1 MVGRCARLLMPGEVA
16 MQAWS
21 RRLLPVL
28 VLAAA
33 VGCTPAA
40 PTPSPLPSF
49 RCTPEAG
56 GAEFDCSQAQ
66 YDEMVAKDALY
77 AEAEAVYRKFLAED
91 TRIMRAGGVAEPTDV
106 ILETTSGAFLEDV
119 MSQYREFEQEGLKA
133 EGSGPDLISVK
144 RAAGR
149 SKTGSIVSITTCVDG
164 RSTDFIKQG
173 KPIGSGVLARDDNYF
188 ARVDGLLKVVG
199 ADGKEVESC

>member
-1 MVGRCARLLMPGEVA
+1 MLYLAAVDLFRHLLPQHSAQRARHPGEEVRPI
-16 MQAWS
+16 QA
-21 RRLLPVL
+21 
-28 VLAAA
+28 
-33 VGCTPAA
+33 
-40 PTPSPLPSF
+40 
-49 RCTPEAG
+49 
-56 GAEFDCSQAQ
+56 
-66 YDEMVAKDALY
+66 
-77 AEAEAVYRKFLAED
+77 
-91 TRIMRAGGVAEPTDV
+91 RIMRAGGVAEPTDV

>member
-1 MVGRCARLLMPGEVA
+1 

-28 VLAAA
+28 ALVVA

-77 AEAEAVYRKFLAED
+77 AEAEAVYRTYLAED
-91 TRIMRAGGVAEPTDV
+91 ARILRLGGVDEPTKV
-106 ILETTSGAFLEDV
+106 LLETTAGDFLAGAMADYRDLVASGTNARGNDPV
-119 MSQYREFEQEGLKA
+119 LKTIERA
-133 EGSGPDLISVK
+133 PGNSKAGSL
-144 RAAGR
+144 AAM
-149 SKTGSIVSITTCVDG
+149 VTCVDG
-164 RSTDFIKQG
+164 SSFEFIRDG
-173 KPIGSGVLARDDNYF
+173 KSVSRGTAVQNENYF
-188 ARVDGLLKVVG
+188 SRVDGVLKVIG
-199 ADGKEVESC
+199 ADGRQVEAC

>member
-1 MVGRCARLLMPGEVA
+1 MPGEVA

-28 VLAAA
+28 ALVVA

-144 RAAGR
+144 RAAGN
-149 SKTGSIVSITTCVDG
+149 SKAGSLAAMVTCVDG
-164 RSTDFIKQG
+164 SSFEFIRDG
-173 KPIGSGVLARDDNYF
+173 KSVSRGTAVQNENYF
-188 ARVDGLLKVVG
+188 SRVDGVLKVIG
-199 ADGKEVESC
+199 ADGRQVEAC